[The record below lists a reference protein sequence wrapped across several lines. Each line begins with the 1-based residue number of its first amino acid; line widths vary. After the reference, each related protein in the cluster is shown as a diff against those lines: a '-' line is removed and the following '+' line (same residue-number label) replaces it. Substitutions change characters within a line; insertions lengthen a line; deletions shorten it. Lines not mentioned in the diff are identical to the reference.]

1 MIYIGITSANNYPYS
16 YLACFF
22 LLLLKV
28 LDLVNY
34 LLKAAP
40 EFQATILRSG
50 LTQQLYSEQLYSGAG
65 FSTPVCLLFVWF
77 FF

>member
-1 MIYIGITSANNYPYS
+1 MQITTPTLN
-16 YLACFF
+16 LACFF

-40 EFQATILRSG
+40 EFQATILLSG

-65 FSTPVCLLFVWF
+65 FSTPVCLLMF
-77 FF
+77 FFF